1 MSSTMTIDLQRSA
14 HPRCFA
20 VVVTVRPGMG
30 QMWRVYTKRV
40 SLEQEGSN

>member
-1 MSSTMTIDLQRSA
+1 MSSTMTIDLPRSTHA
-14 HPRCFA
+14 GCFA
-20 VVVTVRPGMG
+20 VVVNARPGSG